1 MAGVLNGTT
10 IGGSIVQMKVGGDTV
25 NMNKSRVATGE
36 MRVSYRMLRLI
47 AAVSIFATIAVLCWR
62 CHHQHRT

>member
-47 AAVSIFATIAVLCWR
+47 AAKSDEGER
-62 CHHQHRT
+62 HRTTKATGTSVR